1 MRTEQ
6 RYALGTRVANPVEGR
21 TGRIEQY
28 DSTTAQYTLI
38 FNDGFRDVVSDGD
51 VEKYIIQ
58 VFRMDVDETKAADD
72 APTDEDPQQLL
83 GAAIAKTATSYGG
96 KESVLMGLVSSYF
109 PQPRTYRITYHSGS
123 FEDLGVE
130 ETKRRVEATKRRA
143 ETNADWQPGVKKR
156 KQSSEAEVIEVDDDP
171 PLTPSEALTI
181 VRRVLKSILSQN
193 SIKALRTEKQI
204 TVLSNED
211 IKVTND
217 LLCCLSLAHKPLS
230 VAQARTQDVCRS

>member
-6 RYALGTRVANPVEGR
+6 RFPLGTRVANPVEGR

-38 FNDGFRDVVSDGD
+38 FNDGFRNVVADAD
-51 VEKYIIQ
+51 VEKFIIQ
-58 VFRMDVDETKAADD
+58 VFRMDAEKTKAD
-72 APTDEDPQQLL
+72 AAGESAASTAEDPQQLL
-83 GAAIAKTATSYGG
+83 GAAIAKTATSYSG

-109 PQPRTYRITYHSGS
+109 PQPRTYRITYNSGS

-143 ETNADWQPGVKKR
+143 EASADGEPSSKKR
-156 KQSSEAEVIEVDDDP
+156 KQNSEVEAIDIEDP
-171 PLTPSEALTI
+171 RLTPSEALSI
-181 VRRVLKSILSQN
+181 VRRVLYSVLSQN
-193 SIKALRTEKQI
+193 GIKPLRTEKQT

-217 LLCCLSLAHKPLS
+217 CLPLCAAGWKSS
-230 VAQARTQDVCRS
+230 